1 MTWSIDSRKLSAS
14 LVAACLAVGWS
25 GAALAQAPQP
35 WTIQGKLTGK
45 PKNLEGSES
54 KNSKDVS
61 GIACATESGF
71 PRLCLI
77 ADDETQGA
85 QIIILQ
91 DGKLIAG
98 DFVRL
103 IDDSFVGKPL
113 ELDAE
118 GVAFAG
124 GAFYVIGSHGRP
136 RHESG
141 VDAAAEVEARVMASS
156 EIFRIRFAP
165 DSIDMTTGKLMAEPE
180 KRRSTELPAI
190 VRAQPELAPFA
201 QSPLEENG
209 LTIEGVAVRDGALLA
224 GLRGPVLEG
233 NRAVILSVPLG
244 MLFDHGPG
252 GATLLKLE
260 LGVDGEGHARGVRD
274 LLAYQGKLLV
284 LAGPVNDPPEGQ
296 PIKLGDYSVFSDGD
310 QADKLLDLE
319 GYGAEI
325 KPEALL
331 PLGEA
336 DGRLRVLLLFDG
348 PAGGQPT
355 PVEFGLK

>member
-1 MTWSIDSRKLSAS
+1 MEGIERVSRQRLEVRRRIPFKYDALRKKLFKTDKASQSSAPPVPDGCAASRVWHVLDGPADGLSAMTWSIDSRKLSAS

-118 GVAFAG
+118 GVAFG
-124 GAFYVIGSHGRP
+124 
-136 RHESG
+136 
-141 VDAAAEVEARVMASS
+141 
-156 EIFRIRFAP
+156 
-165 DSIDMTTGKLMAEPE
+165 
-180 KRRSTELPAI
+180 RRSLLCHRFTWPA
-190 VRAQPELAPFA
+190 AP
-201 QSPLEENG
+201 
-209 LTIEGVAVRDGALLA
+209 
-224 GLRGPVLEG
+224 
-233 NRAVILSVPLG
+233 
-244 MLFDHGPG
+244 
-252 GATLLKLE
+252 
-260 LGVDGEGHARGVRD
+260 
-274 LLAYQGKLLV
+274 
-284 LAGPVNDPPEGQ
+284 
-296 PIKLGDYSVFSDGD
+296 
-310 QADKLLDLE
+310 
-319 GYGAEI
+319 
-325 KPEALL
+325 
-331 PLGEA
+331 
-336 DGRLRVLLLFDG
+336 
-348 PAGGQPT
+348 
-355 PVEFGLK
+355 